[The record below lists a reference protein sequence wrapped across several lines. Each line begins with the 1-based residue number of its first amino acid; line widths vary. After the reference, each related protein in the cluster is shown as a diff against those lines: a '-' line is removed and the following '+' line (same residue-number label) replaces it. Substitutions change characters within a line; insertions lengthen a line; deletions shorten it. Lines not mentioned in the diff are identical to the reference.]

1 VAQPTAVQ
9 VPAEPDVA
17 VPVHVY
23 GSDAVQ
29 MFVIAVGT
37 WKIHSSDQ
45 GYGLNKW
52 AGKGNPLSGE
62 QGGLAGCI
70 TPSVNTPPTLTGT
83 GASEGPDTVGAGARR
98 GGRAAGVARG
108 ADHSGARAIDS

>member
-29 MFVIAVGT
+29 MFAIAVGT

-52 AGKGNPLSGE
+52 AGKGNPLHGE

-70 TPSVNTPPTLTGT
+70 TPSVNPPLHLPAQVPVKVQTPLGLVQ
-83 GASEGPDTVGAGARR
+83 E
-98 GGRAAGVARG
+98 G
-108 ADHSGARAIDS
+108 ADGLPV